1 MAHKLVTDE
10 MVEKATRAALIRRG
24 EIADDEGGSPLMKL
38 SEINRAALEAV
49 ADDLIEACAKEVEAM
64 GDRTTHWESGP
75 WAVDYADHL
84 RSLKSQGQ

>member
-1 MAHKLVTDE
+1 MAHKLVTE
-10 MVEKATRAALIRRG
+10 SMVEKAREYWEADKTDKLLAPTPTQAA
-24 EIADDEGGSPLMKL
+24 
-38 SEINRAALEAV
+38 RAALEAV